1 MDDAEFM
8 RTGIATIENFLRE
21 IEDAQWTASRIR
33 YDRKIDLD
41 VAKSV
46 NHAMYEIEKCMKEQI
61 KELAEEYRSRYR
73 S

>member
-1 MDDAEFM
+1 M
-8 RTGIATIENFLRE
+8 RIGITTIENFLRE

-46 NHAMYEIEKCMKEQI
+46 NHAMYEIEKCM
-61 KELAEEYRSRYR
+61 
-73 S
+73 

>member
-1 MDDAEFM
+1 VDDAEFM

-21 IEDAQWTASRIR
+21 IEDAQWEICRLGN
-33 YDRKIDLD
+33 DRKIDHD

-46 NHAMYEIEKCMKEQI
+46 NNAMYEIEKCMKEQI

>member
-1 MDDAEFM
+1 MNDAEFM
-8 RTGIATIENFLRE
+8 RTGIETIENFLRE
-21 IEDAQWTASRIR
+21 IEDAQWEICRLGN
-33 YDRKIDLD
+33 DRKIDHD

-46 NHAMYEIEKCMKEQI
+46 NYALFEIKKCMKEQI

>member
-1 MDDAEFM
+1 MKDSEFM
-8 RTGIATIENFLRE
+8 IIGITTIENFLRE

-46 NHAMYEIEKCMKEQI
+46 NHAMYEIGKCMEEQ
-61 KELAEEYRSRYR
+61 KNELVKEYRSRYGG
-73 S
+73 

>member
-21 IEDAQWTASRIR
+21 IEDAQWEICRLGN
-33 YDRKIDLD
+33 DRKIDHD

-46 NHAMYEIEKCMKEQI
+46 NNAMYEIEKCMKEQI